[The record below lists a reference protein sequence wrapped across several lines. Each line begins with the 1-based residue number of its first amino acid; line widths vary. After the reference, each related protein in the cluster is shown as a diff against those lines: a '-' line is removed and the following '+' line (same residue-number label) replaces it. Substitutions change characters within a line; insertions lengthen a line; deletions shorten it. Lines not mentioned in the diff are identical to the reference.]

1 MPASKRDHLLSTAE
15 QLFHEQGFHAT
26 GIDRIVSAA
35 GVVRMTLYNH
45 FSSKEALILA
55 VLEARHKR
63 FLDSLDTA
71 VAEACAGHAT
81 KALAEAHHRW
91 LEAFSQHGCIMLKA
105 MGEFAEHSAAI
116 HALATRCKQDLL
128 QRLEAAVSRDGV
140 AQDSALARQLFT
152 ILEGSNNTVAVL
164 GAETALGDTRDMID
178 MVINATMR
186 ATS

>member
-1 MPASKRDHLLSTAE
+1 MPASKRDHLLTTAE

-63 FLDSLDTA
+63 FMDSLDMA
-71 VAEACAGHAT
+71 VAKAPAGQAT
-81 KALAEAHHRW
+81 RHLAEAHGYW
-91 LEAFSQHGCIMLKA
+91 LEAYSQHGCIMLKA

-116 HALATRCKQDLL
+116 HALATGAKNDFL
-128 QRLEAAVSRDGV
+128 QRIEATVVRDGLGHCPG
-140 AQDSALARQLFT
+140 LARRLLT
-152 ILEGSNNTVAVL
+152 VLEGSNTTVALL
-164 GAETALGDTRDMID
+164 GVATALADTREMID
-178 MVINATMR
+178 LVLDSAMR
-186 ATS
+186 DGA